1 VTKRKE
7 NVMSQAA
14 RRLDDY
20 ETQPR
25 HRATVVSSE
34 RITPQE
40 SKEEVR
46 ELLLEVDRADFPYAV
61 AQNIGVLAPGD
72 ASLGQ
77 EHHFRLYSVADRPN
91 RGKSGRPQIRIC
103 VKRVDYIDMY
113 SGERYPG
120 RASNY
125 LCDLVAGD
133 ELWTTGPYG
142 QAFDVP
148 ERKDANLILI
158 GSGTG
163 IAPFRAFIKH
173 LYTDVKDWKGRVW
186 LFYGARSGLEMLYQ
200 NEMNNDLAQY
210 YDEATFQAFKALSP
224 RPHWADPIAWDLAI
238 AERGDELWQLL
249 DSEKTYVYVAGLEQ
263 MRDELDAVFG
273 RLAGSDE
280 TWEQRKA
287 ALAADQR
294 WVELLY

>member
-1 VTKRKE
+1 MNEAVK
-7 NVMSQAA
+7 
-14 RRLDDY
+14 RLDDY

-25 HRATVVSSE
+25 HRATVLSSE

-40 SKEEVR
+40 SNEEVR
-46 ELLLEVDRADFPYAV
+46 ELLLEVDRVDCPYDV

-72 ASLGQ
+72 PTLGQ
-77 EHHFRLYSVADRPN
+77 EHHFRLYSVADLPN
-91 RGKSGRPQIRIC
+91 RSNAGKSQIKIC
-103 VKRVDYIDMY
+103 VKRVDYLDKY
-113 SGERYPG
+113 SGERYAG

-133 ELWTTGPYG
+133 QLWTTGPYG

-148 ERKDANLILI
+148 KRKDSNLILI

-163 IAPFRAFIKH
+163 IAPFRSFIKH
-173 LYTDVKDWKGRVW
+173 LYNDVKDWKGRVW
-186 LFYGARSGLEMLYQ
+186 LFYGATSGLEMLYQ
-200 NEMNNDLAQY
+200 NEKNNDLAQY

-224 RPHWADPIAWDLAI
+224 RPHWAEPIAWDMAI

-249 DSEKTYVYVAGLEQ
+249 EAGNTYVYVAGLEK

-273 RLAGSDE
+273 RLAGSE
-280 TWEQRKA
+280 QKWEQLKA
-287 ALAADQR
+287 ALAADMR